1 MGSPGEA
8 RETELAELLREVR
21 ALRKVVDQLKEE
33 SLPARFPPDYAV
45 AVRTPQPAFPPDYE
59 VAVRTPRA
67 FPPDYAVAVRMPP
80 AFQPEYQVAVHQ
92 PVLPPTYEVLVKP
105 VTPPRVDQPAADQ

>member
-21 ALRKVVDQLKEE
+21 ALRKVVDQLKEA

-59 VAVRTPRA
+59 VAVR
-67 FPPDYAVAVRMPP
+67 MPP
-80 AFQPEYQVAVHQ
+80 ALQPEYQVAVHQ
-92 PVLPPTYEVLVKP
+92 PVAFPPTYEVLVKP